1 MHIQKIDI
9 KNFRLLKD
17 VSLSLEAGTTVIV
30 GRNNSG
36 KTSLTELFRR
46 LLSANSASFKMED
59 FSLPVHE
66 DFWRA
71 YQKRQDGEDESMVRE
86 TLPAIEICLSVN
98 YESDT
103 AAYGAL
109 DKFIIDL
116 NANCKDAL
124 IKATY
129 ELKEGN
135 IKALFENIEP
145 DAEASPEQN
154 KAAFFRSMKDRVPK
168 FYDTTIYA
176 EDPNNNTNRK
186 VLEARNLHALLKSGF
201 INAQRVLDD
210 ATDKGGVNQ
219 NILGRILERLFTIA
233 SDSENQDDKEVI
245 NKLDIAVQDIQGS
258 LDAEFKDRLKN
269 LLPLIVDFGYPGL
282 GDPDLQTETILD
294 AQRLLINH
302 TKVNYAGING
312 INLPETYN
320 GLGSRNLIYIL
331 LKLLEFYKDFTK
343 HGSMPGIHLVFIE
356 EPEAHLH
363 PQMQEVFIAQLDKI
377 TETFATKFGAG
388 ANWSVQF
395 VVTTHSSHIANK
407 AQFEAIRYFSAHPRD
422 DAKKIR
428 MTTIKDLKIGLND
441 TPKPDRDFLH
451 KYMVLTG
458 CDLLFADKILLI
470 EGKTERIMLPE
481 IIKKVDKKLS
491 SQYISVMEV
500 GGAHAHKFFGLLN
513 FLDLKTLIITDIDTV
528 AGNPKKACKVAD
540 GEGTSNYCIKEWFEN
555 DVTLT
560 PTQLLEK
567 YDTDKIKQRVRLAYQ
582 IPETDSTACGRSFED
597 AFILANYPTFDLP
610 EADAEK
616 AYDKA
621 SKYNKIDFAIK
632 YGIENTEWVVPLYI
646 IQGLNWLAP
655 SDENAADNGNT
666 E

>member
-1 MHIQKIDI
+1 MHIQQIDI
-9 KNFRLLKD
+9 KNFRLLKE

-71 YQKRQDGEDESMVRE
+71 YQKRQNGEDESVVRE

-98 YESDT
+98 YESNT
-103 AAYGAL
+103 ASYEPL
-109 DKFIIDL
+109 NEFIIDL
-116 NANCKDAL
+116 EPDCTEAL
-124 IKATY
+124 IKIRY
-129 ELKEGN
+129 ELKKG
-135 IKALFENIEP
+135 KLDALFENIEFE
-145 DAEASPEQN
+145 DEASTDERTT
-154 KAAFFRSMKDRVPK
+154 FFKTIKDRIPK

-176 EDPNNNTNRK
+176 EDPNDNTNRK
-186 VLEARNLHALLKSGF
+186 DLEARNLHALLKSDF
-201 INAQRVLDD
+201 INAQRGLDD

-219 NILGRILERLFTIA
+219 NILGSILERLFTIA
-233 SDSENQDDKEVI
+233 SDSENQVDKEVI
-245 NKLDIAVQDIQGS
+245 NKLDVAVQDIQGS
-258 LDAEFKDRLKN
+258 LDAEFKEQLKN
-269 LLPLIVDFGYPGL
+269 LFPLIVDFGYPGL

-331 LKLLEFYKDFTK
+331 LQLLGFYKDFTK
-343 HGSMPGIHLVFIE
+343 KGSMPGMHLVFIE

-363 PQMQEVFIAQLDKI
+363 PQMQEVFIAHLDGI
-377 TETFATKFGAG
+377 ADLFAKNFGGG
-388 ANWSVQF
+388 AIWSVQF
-395 VVTTHSSHIANK
+395 VVTTHSSHLANK

-428 MTTIKDLKIGLND
+428 MTTIKDLSTGLVNTLD
-441 TPKPDRDFLH
+441 ADKGFLQ
-451 KYMVLTG
+451 KYMTLTR
-458 CDLLFADKILLI
+458 CDLFFADKIVLI

-481 IIKKVDKKLS
+481 IIKRVDEKLS

-500 GGAHAHKFFGLLN
+500 GGSYAHKFFGLLN

-528 AGNPKKACKVAD
+528 DADSKSCKVAD
-540 GEGTSNYCIKEWFEN
+540 GVSTSNPCIKNWFAN
-555 DVTLT
+555 DVTHT
-560 PTQLLEK
+560 PTQLLSK
-567 YDTDKIKQRVRLAYQ
+567 QKTDKIKGRVRLAYQ
-582 IPETDSTACGRSFED
+582 IPEDGSTACGRSFED
-597 AFILANYPTFDLP
+597 AFILANYAKFEVPK
-610 EADAEK
+610 ADAEK
-616 AYDKA
+616 AYNKA

-646 IQGLNWLAP
+646 VQGLNWLAP